1 MGFALFSNAQLAI
14 AAKVALQGMYAGLRR
29 TFTSSG
35 RHIALP
41 NFVTTD
47 EVVKLIPASSR
58 CILGNT
64 LYKIFLCLHMK
75 LWNLV
80 PIIVLK

>member
-58 CILGNT
+58 CILA
-64 LYKIFLCLHMK
+64 CLGFNYYMASTVKH
-75 LWNLV
+75 
-80 PIIVLK
+80 PRR